1 MKRTGVRP
9 LDGKV
14 ESMKN
19 IPLKKLRPI
28 EVDDDS
34 GEAVVRVFLEGQGS
48 RRSGTPLTE
57 CEGAYRGVWC

>member
-19 IPLKKLRPI
+19 IPFKKLRPI

-34 GEAVVRVFLEGQGS
+34 GEAVVRVFLEDKEVVEVG
-48 RRSGTPLTE
+48 RL
-57 CEGAYRGVWC
+57 